1 MSVATDLDITLIPA
15 DPRRDAVVL
24 QSWLSDPHSA
34 FWGMTALDA
43 AQVEEYLAS
52 VTTAP
57 GQQAWLGLIDGAP
70 AFYAETYDPARVLLT
85 EVHVAAPGDL
95 GMHVLISPPGA
106 VTRHGLTDAVF
117 AAVMTWCFDGLG
129 ATRVVVEPDVRN
141 ERIRAKNVRA
151 GFQELGEVVVDEG
164 GHLKA
169 AMLSTCT
176 REAFAASALTRL
188 DREER
193 A

>member
-85 EVHVAAPGDL
+85 EVHEATPGDL

-164 GHLKA
+164 GHLKT